1 MKVKTVLIWEG
12 ISDLLMMLAKLG
24 VGISTNSAAI
34 IGDALHSLTDLINN
48 IIAIAAIHISEK
60 PYDNDHHYGHRK
72 FEQLAVFSLAV
83 LLLVVALEL
92 VINAIRKF
100 GETVEHSSL
109 GLLIMIGALVINI
122 LLTVWE
128 HYWAKRLD
136 SQLIEADAK
145 HTLSDVLTTIA
156 VIVGWQFAVRGYYWV
171 DTLVACIVALIIML
185 LAIRLLQRSIPIL
198 VDYSEY
204 SPERIM
210 GLISGLEH
218 VESIKNVR
226 ARSTNETSYAD
237 VTITVDP
244 NLSTLVSH
252 QVTERIERLLA
263 DHLGIHDV
271 VVHVEPTTLTA
282 KDKTV

>member
-1 MKVKTVLIWEG
+1 MKVTTVLIWEG
-12 ISDLLMMLAKLG
+12 ISDLVMMLVKLG

-34 IGDALHSLTDLINN
+34 IGDAAHSLTDLINN
-48 IIAIAAIHISEK
+48 IIAITALRISEK
-60 PYDNDHHYGHRK
+60 PFDSDHHYGHRK

-92 VINAIRKF
+92 VINAISKF

-109 GLLIMIGALVINI
+109 GLLVMIGALVINI

-128 HYWAKRLD
+128 HYWARRLD

-156 VIVGWQFAVRGYYWV
+156 VIVGWQFAARGYYWV
-171 DTLVACIVALIIML
+171 DTLVACLVALIIML
-185 LAIRLLQRSIPIL
+185 LAFRLLQRSIPIL
-198 VDYSEY
+198 VDYSQH

-210 GLISGLEH
+210 ELISGLEH

-226 ARSTNETSYAD
+226 ARSTNVTNYAD

-244 NLSTLVSH
+244 SLSTRVSH
-252 QVTERIERLLA
+252 QVTERIEQILA
-263 DHLGIHDV
+263 ESLGIEDV
-271 VVHVEPTTLTA
+271 VVHVEPA
-282 KDKTV
+282 SGTVV